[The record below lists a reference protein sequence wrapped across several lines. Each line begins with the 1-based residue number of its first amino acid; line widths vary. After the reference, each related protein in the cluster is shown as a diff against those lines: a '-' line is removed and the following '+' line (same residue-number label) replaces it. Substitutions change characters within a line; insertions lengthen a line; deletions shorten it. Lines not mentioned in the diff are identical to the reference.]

1 MNTAHSLA
9 ESSFS
14 GKIETIITMK
24 LLAES
29 PRRIKVESAAPLLFV
44 GTLPEEER
52 EVHHR
57 DHENRKGCDM
67 DRFPFME

>member
-29 PRRIKVESAAPLLFV
+29 PRRIKVESAAVIMRTERAVIWTDFLLWNSS
-44 GTLPEEER
+44 GR
-52 EVHHR
+52 
-57 DHENRKGCDM
+57 
-67 DRFPFME
+67 